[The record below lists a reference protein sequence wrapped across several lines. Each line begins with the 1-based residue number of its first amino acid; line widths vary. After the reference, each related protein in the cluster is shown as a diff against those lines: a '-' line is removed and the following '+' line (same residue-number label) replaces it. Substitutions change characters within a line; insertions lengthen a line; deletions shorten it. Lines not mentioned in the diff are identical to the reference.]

1 MKRQKYQKMLLKR
14 IESTFTMWE
23 SREEIP
29 EKELY
34 SFLHKLK
41 GTSGTI
47 GLEALSDFCA
57 SQLAILSDQNE
68 GVIPIY
74 SLTNFKNRIRQY
86 LDFTKEK
93 SPSFPAITNKEF
105 DEGAFILI
113 IDDDLEFVS
122 YVKELLESMGAQV
135 AIALNGK
142 RGLEMFYSMRP
153 NFILLDLDLPD
164 MSGFEVLDQIANIA
178 RARHVPIA
186 ITSVD
191 DSRENRINAYEHGA
205 MDFLRKPLDAD
216 VFIAYLANREEMRHM
231 IDESIIKDGLTG
243 VSNRRHFDE
252 MLNYFSEVWMRTG
265 IGFSLVMFDLDHF
278 KKVND
283 KYGHPAGDEVL
294 RKLGEIANRMK
305 RDTDYVFRY
314 GGEEFALLVTG
325 VKAEE
330 ALVLIERVRTEFNAL
345 VFKEG
350 NQTFSV
356 QFSAGIATFEGDVKK
371 LISSADQ
378 ALYSA
383 KRTGRNKTAIYHSET
398 TALKRKLHI
407 IIVDDDTLI
416 RTMLYEELLK
426 WQSSEIDI
434 VVRTFVDGPSFL
446 KDDWYRLEDNF
457 IILLDGIMPKMDGLE
472 VLGRLKNEYNESNVI
487 VAMMTARTSESDIKA
502 ALWLGA
508 DDYIMKPFKPVDAL
522 ARIQQLANRL
532 FNK

>member
-1 MKRQKYQKMLLKR
+1 MERGKYQEMLLKR
-14 IESTFTMWE
+14 IESTFTIWE

-57 SQLAILSDQNE
+57 SQLDILSDEND
-68 GVIPIY
+68 GVIPMY
-74 SLTNFKNRIRQY
+74 SLVNFKNRIRQY
-86 LDFTKEK
+86 LECNEK
-93 SPSFPAITNKEF
+93 RCLTIPTVDGKKF
-105 DEGAFILI
+105 DEGAFVLI

-122 YVKELLESMGAQV
+122 YVKDFLENMGAQV

-153 NFILLDLDLPD
+153 NFILLDLYLPD
-164 MSGFEVLDQIANIA
+164 MSGLEVLDQIANIA

-186 ITSVD
+186 ITSSD

-216 VFIAYLANREEMRHM
+216 VFIAYLVNREEMRHM
-231 IDESIIKDGLTG
+231 IDESIITDGLTG
-243 VSNRRHFDE
+243 VGNRRHFDE
-252 MLNYFSEVWMRTG
+252 MVSYFAEVWKRTG
-265 IGFSLVMFDLDHF
+265 ADFSLIMFDLDHF
-278 KKVND
+278 KKIND
-283 KYGHPAGDEVL
+283 KYGHPAGDAVL
-294 RKLGEIANRMK
+294 RKLGELLNEMK
-305 RDTDYVFRY
+305 RETDYVFRY
-314 GGEEFALLVTG
+314 GGEEFALIVTG
-325 VKAEE
+325 AKAEE
-330 ALVLIERVRTEFNAL
+330 AIRLIERIRTKFNAF

-350 NQTFSV
+350 DTSFSV
-356 QFSAGIATFEGDVKK
+356 KFSAGVASFEGDVQK

-383 KRTGRNKTAIYHSET
+383 KRTGRNKTVIYHSDSA
-398 TALKRKLHI
+398 ALKRKLHI
-407 IIVDDDTLI
+407 IIVDDDKLI
-416 RTMLYEELLK
+416 RTMLYEKLLQ
-426 WQSSEIDI
+426 WQSIEIDI
-434 VVRTFVDGPSFL
+434 NIRTFADGPSFL
-446 KDDWYRLEDNF
+446 KEDWYRPEENF
-457 IILLDGIMPKMDGLE
+457 IILLDGIMPEMDGLE

-508 DDYIMKPFKPVDAL
+508 DDYIMKPFKPADAL